1 MSLRERILVM
11 RLRARDER
19 AFRDLVEQYQ
29 DRVFSLILRM
39 IGSREEAE
47 DVAQE
52 VFVTVFKSIEQ
63 FRGDAK
69 LSTWLYRVAINH
81 CKNRVKY
88 LARRHDRS
96 TGALDEVAERVAA
109 AQGGSPIASGEIA
122 RPDRAL
128 EGAELGR
135 LVQAAIASLEE
146 DHRLVVVLRDIEE
159 LSYEDICAITGL
171 PEGTVK
177 SRLHRARLALK
188 EKLAKDM

>member
-1 MSLRERILVM
+1 MSLRERLLVG

-19 AFRDLVEQYQ
+19 AFRDLVERYQ
-29 DRVFSLILRM
+29 DRVFSLLYRM
-39 IGSREEAE
+39 IGRRDEAE
-47 DVAQE
+47 DLAQE
-52 VFVTVFKSIEQ
+52 VFVTVFKSIDQ
-63 FRGDAK
+63 FRGDSK
-69 LSTWLYRVAINH
+69 LSTWLYRVAVNH

-88 LARRHDRS
+88 LARRYDRA
-96 TGALDEVAERVAA
+96 TGVLDENAERVAV
-109 AQGGSPIASGEIA
+109 AQGG
-122 RPDRAL
+122 RPVGVGAIETPDQAF
-128 EGAELGR
+128 EGAETGR

-188 EKLAKDM
+188 EKLAKHM